1 VVRMLLELKKAAI
14 EAITSILPL
23 VIVIL
28 ILQFTVLHA
37 PPELLWNYLIGAA
50 MAIVGVTL
58 FLAGVRIGIL
68 PMGRDVGAE
77 LPQHESLLLIIVS
90 AVIFGFVVTV
100 TEPGVMVLSELFVQ
114 LGGDGGTVMVIV
126 VAVGMAILF
135 MAALVRIIFGFPIRY
150 LLMAVYGIAVILALF
165 APPEYVALAFD
176 SGSAAAGSFTVP
188 MMLALGLGFVSVL
201 ARRSSLSDGFGLV
214 GLACAGPIIGIL
226 CWGVFF

>member
-1 VVRMLLELKKAAI
+1 MLLELKKAAI

-37 PPELLWNYLIGAA
+37 PPELLWNFLIGAA

>member
-1 VVRMLLELKKAAI
+1 MLLELKKAAI

-37 PPELLWNYLIGAA
+37 PPELLWNFLIGAA

-226 CWGVFF
+226 WWGVFF

>member
-1 VVRMLLELKKAAI
+1 MISELKNAVI

-23 VIVIL
+23 VIVII

-37 PPELLWNYLIGAA
+37 PMELFWNFLIGAA
-50 MAIVGVTL
+50 MAMVGVTL

-77 LPQHESLLLIIVS
+77 LPQHESVLLVIVS
-90 AVIFGFVVTV
+90 AVIFAFVVTV
-100 TEPGVMVLSELFVQ
+100 TEPGVMVLNELFVQ
-114 LGGDGGTVMVIV
+114 LGGDGSTVMVFV
-126 VAVGMAILF
+126 VAIGMALLF
-135 MAALVRIIFGFPIRY
+135 TAALVRIVFGFPIRY

-201 ARRSSLSDGFGLV
+201 ARRSPLSDGFGLV

>member
-1 VVRMLLELKKAAI
+1 MLSELKKAAI
-14 EAITSILPL
+14 EAVTSIFPL
-23 VIVIL
+23 AIVII
-28 ILQFTVLHA
+28 ILQLTVLHV
-37 PPELLWNYLIGAA
+37 PEELFRNFLIGVA
-50 MAIVGVTL
+50 MTMVGDTL
-58 FLAGVRIGIL
+58 FLAGVRMGIL

-77 LPQHESLLLIIVS
+77 LPQHESVLLIVIS
-90 AVIFGFVVTV
+90 AAIFGFVITV

-114 LGGDGGTVMVIV
+114 LGGDGGNVMVFV
-126 VAVGMAILF
+126 VAIGMALLF
-135 MAALVRIIFGFPIRY
+135 TAALVRIILGFPIRY

-165 APPEYVALAFD
+165 APPEFVALAFD

-201 ARRSSLSDGFGLV
+201 ARRSPLSDGFGLV

>member
-1 VVRMLLELKKAAI
+1 MLLELKKAAI

>member
-1 VVRMLLELKKAAI
+1 MISELKNAAI

-23 VIVIL
+23 TIVII

-37 PPELLWNYLIGAA
+37 PSDLFWNFLIGAA

-77 LPQHESLLLIIVS
+77 MPQHESLLLIILTSIV
-90 AVIFGFVVTV
+90 FGFVVTV

-126 VAVGMAILF
+126 VAIGMAILF
-135 MAALVRIIFGFPIRY
+135 MASLLRIIFGFPIRF
-150 LLMAVYGIAVILALF
+150 LLMGVYGIAVVLALF
-165 APPEYVALAFD
+165 APPEFVALAFD
-176 SGSAAAGSFTVP
+176 AGSAAAGSFTVP

-201 ARRSSLSDGFGLV
+201 SRRSPLSDGFGLI

-226 CWGVFF
+226 CWGVFFQ

>member
-1 VVRMLLELKKAAI
+1 MLSELKKAAI

-23 VIVIL
+23 VIVII

-37 PPELLWNYLIGAA
+37 PLELFWNFIIGAA
-50 MAIVGVTL
+50 MAMVGVTL
-58 FLAGVRIGIL
+58 FLAGVKIGIL

-114 LGGDGGTVMVIV
+114 LGGDGSTVMVIV

-188 MMLALGLGFVSVL
+188 MMLAVGLGFVSVL
-201 ARRSSLSDGFGLV
+201 ARRSPLSDGFGLV

>member
-1 VVRMLLELKKAAI
+1 MLLELKKAAI

-37 PPELLWNYLIGAA
+37 PPELLWNFLIGAA

-150 LLMAVYGIAVILALF
+150 LLTAVYGIAVILALF

>member
-1 VVRMLLELKKAAI
+1 MLLELKKAAI

-201 ARRSSLSDGFGLV
+201 ARRSPLSDGFGLV

>member
-1 VVRMLLELKKAAI
+1 MLLELKKAAI

-114 LGGDGGTVMVIV
+114 LGGDGGTVMVFV
-126 VAVGMAILF
+126 VAIGMALLF
-135 MAALVRIIFGFPIRY
+135 TAALVRIVFGFPIRY

-201 ARRSSLSDGFGLV
+201 ARRSPRSDGFGLV

>member
-1 VVRMLLELKKAAI
+1 MISELKNAVI

-23 VIVIL
+23 VIVII

-37 PPELLWNYLIGAA
+37 PMELFWNFLIGAA
-50 MAIVGVTL
+50 MAMVGVTL

-77 LPQHESLLLIIVS
+77 LPQHESVLLVIVS
-90 AVIFGFVVTV
+90 AVIFAFVVTV

-114 LGGDGGTVMVIV
+114 LGGDGSTVMVFV
-126 VAVGMAILF
+126 VAIGMALLF
-135 MAALVRIIFGFPIRY
+135 TAALVRIVFGFPIRY

-201 ARRSSLSDGFGLV
+201 ARRSPLSDGFGLV

>member
-1 VVRMLLELKKAAI
+1 MLLELKKAAI

-28 ILQFTVLHA
+28 ILQFTALHA
-37 PPELLWNYLIGAA
+37 PPELLWNFLIGAA

>member
-1 VVRMLLELKKAAI
+1 MLLELKKAAI

-37 PPELLWNYLIGAA
+37 PPELLWNFLIGAA

-126 VAVGMAILF
+126 VAVGTAILF